1 MVPLGSAPGMRAREA
16 APSGC
21 GPEKFDQPQSQGLR
35 GEAEAGH
42 LCGLLASLPS
52 GIPMYTPNTLRKS
65 FLPAPE
71 GPSHLPSH
79 AELVLGPASHVESQ
93 LFLRVLLEHGSS
105 EKLLYAEWQI
115 TIYSLARPGIS

>member
-1 MVPLGSAPGMRAREA
+1 
-16 APSGC
+16 
-21 GPEKFDQPQSQGLR
+21 
-35 GEAEAGH
+35 
-42 LCGLLASLPS
+42 
-52 GIPMYTPNTLRKS
+52 MYTPNTLRKS
-65 FLPAPE
+65 FLPAPQ
-71 GPSHLPSH
+71 GPYHLPSH